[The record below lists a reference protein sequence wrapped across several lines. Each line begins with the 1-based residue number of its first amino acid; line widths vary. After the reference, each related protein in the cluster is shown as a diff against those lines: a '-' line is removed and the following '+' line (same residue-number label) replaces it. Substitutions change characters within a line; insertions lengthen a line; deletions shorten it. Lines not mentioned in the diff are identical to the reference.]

1 MSEIT
6 DALKRYLADSYAM
19 SLKAQG
25 FHWNVEGSDFHQ
37 YHAFFAM
44 IYEDV
49 YGQVDAIAEEI
60 RKAGEYAPFTLTN
73 LDRLREVGDKKVNT
87 DPVNMTVDLY
97 DANEILIQ
105 DIDAVF
111 KAATAANEQGLAD
124 FAAGRD
130 AQHKK
135 WRWQMRAI
143 IKR

>member
-1 MSEIT
+1 MDELT
-6 DALKRYLADSYAM
+6 AALKQWLADSYAM
-19 SLKAQG
+19 ALKAQG
-25 FHWNVEGSDFHQ
+25 FHWNVEGKDFHPF
-37 YHAFFAM
+37 HGFFAM
-44 IYEDV
+44 IYSDV
-49 YGQVDAIAEEI
+49 YGPVDDIAENI
-60 RKAGEYAPFTLTN
+60 RKCGEYAPFTLTN

-97 DANEILIQ
+97 DANEVLIK

-111 KAATAANEQGLAD
+111 KAATAANEQGIAD

-130 AQHKK
+130 GVHKK